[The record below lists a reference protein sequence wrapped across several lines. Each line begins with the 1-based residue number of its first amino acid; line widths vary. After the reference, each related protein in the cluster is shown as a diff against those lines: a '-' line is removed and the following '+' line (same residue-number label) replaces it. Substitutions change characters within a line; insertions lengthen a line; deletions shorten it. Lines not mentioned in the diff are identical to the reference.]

1 MNQTI
6 DSRLKSPLFS
16 PCLRAKN
23 DTTSSWGSRKRGF
36 LSVSRNRNNLTAKIS
51 PRESSRNAFSDSSS
65 AREAIF
71 PTTANIGIKKY
82 KLSPKEIAT
91 DIIQKYNTR
100 VSNYHQT
107 QKAPRKVIANK
118 FSSYKLRSFIEK
130 EIKLKKNIPDCTKY
144 SNITDWSKKGKFA
157 MSKGPKMRWM
167 WHIFHEA
174 KSKPAPDSYNL
185 DAKKNNKGVFIS
197 RENKTY
203 IDEMM
208 YRAYATPGPYDKI
221 DSLILKK
228 SGFKGVSFNAIKSG
242 RFKPLIKTPDPGPA
256 TYKIEKSLERIEPKS
271 KGFKISPTKIVRYAS
286 LEAKQKSSIPP
297 VGHYKGLDLAYK
309 KAFKPMRRSRR

>member
-1 MNQTI
+1 
-6 DSRLKSPLFS
+6 
-16 PCLRAKN
+16 
-23 DTTSSWGSRKRGF
+23 
-36 LSVSRNRNNLTAKIS
+36 
-51 PRESSRNAFSDSSS
+51 
-65 AREAIF
+65 
-71 PTTANIGIKKY
+71 
-82 KLSPKEIAT
+82 
-91 DIIQKYNTR
+91 
-100 VSNYHQT
+100 
-107 QKAPRKVIANK
+107 
-118 FSSYKLRSFIEK
+118 
-130 EIKLKKNIPDCTKY
+130 
-144 SNITDWSKKGKFA
+144 
-157 MSKGPKMRWM
+157 MSKGPKLRWM

-174 KSKPAPDSYNL
+174 KNKPSPDTYDLNV
-185 DAKKNNKGVFIS
+185 KKKTSKGVFIS
-197 RENKTY
+197 KENKTY

-297 VGHYKGLDLAYK
+297 VGHYKGLDLA
-309 KAFKPMRRSRR
+309 